1 MPTPKSIHALFA
13 ELPHQCATWAIK
25 ISDPVELRYS
35 DSLLHLWA
43 IMELLTLYRPAG
55 FSYVEIM
62 GRGGCY
68 SRFFRDDRMIVL
80 GAKSAVATAFYEE
93 VCVQSLELKTL
104 RTKDALCAKKTE
116 VLSLELF

>member
-1 MPTPKSIHALFA
+1 MPTSNSIHELFA
-13 ELPHQCATWAIK
+13 ELPRECATWAIK
-25 ISDPVELRYS
+25 IGDPVEVRYS

-43 IMELLTLYRPAG
+43 VMELLTLYRPAQC
-55 FSYVEIM
+55 SYVEIM

-68 SRFFRDDRMIVL
+68 SRFFRAGRMIVL
-80 GAKSAVATAFYEE
+80 GAKSSVATAFYEE
-93 VCVQSLELKTL
+93 ACVQSLELKTL